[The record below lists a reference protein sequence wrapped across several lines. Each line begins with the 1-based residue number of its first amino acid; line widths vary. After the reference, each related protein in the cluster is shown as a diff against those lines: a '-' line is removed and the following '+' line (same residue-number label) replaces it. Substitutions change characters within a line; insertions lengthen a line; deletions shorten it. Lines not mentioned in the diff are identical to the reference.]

1 MLDTF
6 GRRSGGFNM
15 DSISKISSQFNANY
29 LSLISNQ
36 ILQNQKRL
44 STGLRINSAADD
56 PAGLTLAN
64 RFQTQLE
71 GLNSAYDAAQSG
83 INLNNIADSSLNS
96 ISDRL
101 VKIRDLALQASNTGV
116 LDQQSRQS
124 IQNEISQNIDEIRR
138 IANTTTFGGNNLLN
152 GSFNNTAGVRQGT
165 PDRGINIDTSN
176 LTTRENYFNIRRVQ
190 EGSTQITTGNDWGK
204 TPTLNSGVQN
214 QQDVAVTQA
223 TFNTGAGTAAAG
235 DNLTNMTFNGVSLQ
249 AGGTVNFSG
258 VLADGVTQ
266 FSGTFQLSAA
276 TDMAGGGG
284 ANTSLADA
292 IQAAIDRAE
301 TNAGINTTGGTN
313 AGETNVSYNA
323 TTGRMEFR
331 NGAEQGVSNF
341 NVNFTMRNA
350 AGRVQNTTGVT
361 RAAEVGGVATGAQTG
376 NSVTAFTGNTFDTG
390 QITLQI
396 SDVTEAQARVVE
408 SNMAFQQAGGGA
420 ATASTNLI
428 GSVYNGV
435 TLAQGDTITING
447 TNADGSTF
455 TNAITVSNVDG
466 TAGNGAA
473 VTLQDLIDE
482 MNVRDRTQP
491 AGGSTGQSGF
501 ENATA
506 RLTPDGRIQLVDDVA
521 GASRSNFRMTV
532 NDRSSGGGT
541 FGTIVDQANV
551 VTAGNA
557 QQATVR
563 VNYGPAQRV
572 TAGQQ
577 VTLYGSRGQSTP
589 QITMKMGNNLTNGTD
604 TINVTQEQF
613 AGSLNGG
620 PEVLFAAGDQNVR
633 FTNGIRPGENMTLD
647 FDNAINVPGQSEGAM
662 ATVVISAVS
671 KQANFQIGANRGEQ
685 IRLQYGDMRPNALGL
700 GKGQSVNDIN
710 VMTEEGTNQAL
721 AIVDQALM
729 QVNGLQSQIGATNN
743 RLESTTNELA
753 ISSQNLLA
761 SQSQIRD
768 LNYASE
774 LTKRMTNEMLMNT
787 NLLVMS
793 QITSLTTSMFSNLL
807 R

>member
-1 MLDTF
+1 
-6 GRRSGGFNM
+6 M
-15 DSISKISSQFNANY
+15 DSITKITSQFNNNY
-29 LSLISNQ
+29 LSQ
-36 ILQNQKRL
+36 IGNRLLQNTQRL
-44 STGLRINSAADD
+44 STGLRLNSAADD
-56 PAGLTLAN
+56 PAGLVLAN
-64 RFQTQLE
+64 RFQAKLE
-71 GLNSAYDAAQSG
+71 GLNSAYNSAQSG
-83 INLNNIADSSLNS
+83 INLNNVADSSLGS
-96 ISDRL
+96 INDRL
-101 VKIRDLALQASNTGV
+101 VKIRELALQASNTGV

-124 IQNEISQNIDEIRR
+124 IQNEISQNIDEIQR
-138 IANTTTFGGNNLLN
+138 IANTTSFGGNYLLN

-176 LTTRENYFNIRRVQ
+176 LTTRENFFNIRRVQ
-190 EGSTQITTGNDWGK
+190 EGSAQIVAGNDWGG

-235 DNLTNMTFNGVSLQ
+235 SNLTSLTFNGVSLQ
-249 AGGTVNFSG
+249 SGGTINFSG

-266 FSGTFQLSAA
+266 FTGTFQLSAA
-276 TDMAGGGG
+276 TDLAGGGG

-292 IQAAIDRAE
+292 IQTAINQAE
-301 TNAGINTTGGTN
+301 TAAGINTAGGTN

-331 NGAEQGVSNF
+331 NGADQGVSDF
-341 NVNFTMRNA
+341 NVDFTMRNA

-376 NSVTAFTGNTFDTG
+376 NSVTSFTGNTFDTG

-396 SDVTEAQARVVE
+396 SDVTQAQARVVE

-435 TLAQGDTITING
+435 TLAQGDTIAING
-447 TNADGSTF
+447 TNADGTTF
-455 TNAITVSNVDG
+455 SNAITISTVDG
-466 TAGNGAA
+466 STGNGAA

-491 AGGSTGQSGF
+491 AGGTTGQSGF
-501 ENATA
+501 EDATA
-506 RLTPDGRIQLVDDVA
+506 RLASNGRIQLVDDVA
-521 GASRSNFRMTV
+521 GTSQSNFRMTV

-563 VNYGPAQRV
+563 VNYGQAQRV

-577 VTLYGSRGQSTP
+577 VTLYGPRGQNTP
-589 QITMKMGNNLTNGTD
+589 QITMTMGNNLTNGTD

-620 PEVLFAAGDQNVR
+620 AEVRFAAGDQNVR
-633 FTNGIRPGENMTLD
+633 FTNGLRTGENMTLD
-647 FDNAINVPGQSEGAM
+647 FDSAINVPGQGEGAR
-662 ATVVISAVS
+662 ATVVISAVGR
-671 KQANFQIGANRGEQ
+671 QANFQIGANAGQQ
-685 IRLQYGDMRPNALGL
+685 IQLQYGDMRATALGL

-710 VMTEEGTNQAL
+710 VTTEEGASQAL

-743 RLESTTNELA
+743 RLESTANELA
-753 ISSQNLLA
+753 SSYENLLA

-768 LNYASE
+768 VNYANEIS
-774 LTKRMTNEMLMNT
+774 KKATNDMLLNT

-793 QITSLTTSMFSNLL
+793 QINNLTTNMFSNLI